1 MNELF
6 NILIIIILIIPTALL
21 FVFIL
26 MMWEKVEDFIRNIF
40 YSKETVYVMDVG
52 WYWKKIIR
60 SDGYVIYQDTIT
72 EEEYNKRRINVV
84 REHKL
89 KRILDENR

>member
-1 MNELF
+1 MSWTL
-6 NILIIIILIIPTALL
+6 
-21 FVFIL
+21 
-26 MMWEKVEDFIRNIF
+26 
-40 YSKETVYVMDVG
+40 VG
-52 WYWKKIIR
+52 IGKKIIR